1 MRRDPFSSFPYASG
15 RGRWLPRGLARGD
28 GVGHA
33 PLLERVRPVRSLL
46 LGVLSARREGCAGG
60 AGQWLDRGTPGKWPA
75 CRKKRRKRPGG
86 DAPGAAEAAFGS
98 ARGEK
103 GHAGDVRQTG
113 RKWSASSRAACL
125 SREGECEN
133 ARDDSPPRTIFFF
146 REETVVGTS
155 ALEPASPLVF
165 RTLPLFRA
173 RGGWHGG
180 RHGGPRP
187 SRVRRVRGRRLRDP
201 HGQDRTRAAVSYMH
215 GRVRRRD
222 GHAVRPLLLRHVHHV
237 QHPAQ
242 KAVSAV

>member
-1 MRRDPFSSFPYASG
+1 MRARKCAEVSRRARRISRDVFRRPFGTLRVCRSRRMRRDPFSSFPYASG
-15 RGRWLPRGLARGD
+15 RGGWLPRGLARGD

-133 ARDDSPPRTIFFF
+133 ARDDSPPNAPNDIFF
-146 REETVVGTS
+146 RENRRRARRSRFFSNAPTLPRAWRQAWRQAWRPPPLPRT
-155 ALEPASPLVF
+155 ASP
-165 RTLPLFRA
+165 RTA
-173 RGGWHGG
+173 T
-180 RHGGPRP
+180 
-187 SRVRRVRGRRLRDP
+187 SRSTWTG
-201 HGQDRTRAAVSYMH
+201 
-215 GRVRRRD
+215 
-222 GHAVRPLLLRHVHHV
+222 
-237 QHPAQ
+237 
-242 KAVSAV
+242 